1 MMVNTTLPFVSNV
14 SMDCLGNGLHRI
26 SKKFISFRYSI
37 LELQTLTWEDD
48 GGKNSMACTM
58 ECG

>member
-26 SKKFISFRYSI
+26 SKRFISFRYSNP
-37 LELQTLTWEDD
+37 ELRTLTW
-48 GGKNSMACTM
+48 GR
-58 ECG
+58 